1 MDRYGFYTGQSF
13 DAYEYLGAHDVPTGT
28 VFRTFAPNAAG
39 VCVVYGESGS
49 VQEMRPICDVNFYE
63 AYIEGI
69 GPGTPYEYRIY
80 LRNGQFVDHCD
91 PCGFGMELRPQHRSI
106 VRSLSGYK
114 FRDAQWMEQREDC
127 LEKPLNIYEMH
138 LGSWKKSL
146 KPQTAG
152 TAMMKSVRS

>member
-28 VFRTFAPNAAG
+28 VFRAFAPNAAG

-49 VQEMRPICDVNFYE
+49 VQEMCPICDGNFYE

-114 FRDAQWMEQREDC
+114 FRTPNGWSSGRTA
-127 LEKPLNIYEMH
+127 
-138 LGSWKKSL
+138 WKNLSTSMRCTLAPGK
-146 KPQTAG
+146 K
-152 TAMMKSVRS
+152 V